1 MTNPTE
7 VSKPNWLIRL
17 AFLTLVIGGGITI
30 GIATAPGDWY
40 AALNKPWFNP
50 PNWIFGPVWTVLY
63 VLIAIAGWRAYEAS
77 PNGRAS
83 QLWWAQLGLNFL
95 WSPVFFALQRPP
107 LALLVIAALL
117 VTIVLFVRRIWST
130 DRIAAVAML
139 PYLAWVAFASLL
151 NLSIAILN

>member
-17 AFLTLVIGGGITI
+17 AFLALVIGGGITI

-63 VLIAIAGWRAYEAS
+63 VLIAMAGWRAYEAGPS
-77 PNGRAS
+77 GRAS
-83 QLWWAQLGLNFL
+83 QLWWAQFKTRLFLAVLGVLVL
-95 WSPVFFALQRPP
+95 
-107 LALLVIAALL
+107 LLVLAK
-117 VTIVLFVRRIWST
+117 VR
-130 DRIAAVAML
+130 
-139 PYLAWVAFASLL
+139 
-151 NLSIAILN
+151 